1 MGHGEHGNIER
12 VTSLLNMQKEIDNFS
27 QLFFKTNNETNK

>member
-12 VTSLLNMQKEIDNFS
+12 VISLLNMQKEIDNFS
-27 QLFFKTNNETNK
+27 QLF